1 MAGKKVKGEV
11 ESLRVEIQNLSE
23 AVWALREH
31 VTVQS
36 AAVAA
41 AAGNGRLPGV
51 AAASIAADLAAGSGR
66 GTVVTRG
73 AVRNQPGTLEYRWD
87 VEAGVESLL
96 AIDDAAAAQFLAA
109 VGHRQRLAILKAI
122 LEAPST
128 AADLVSRLDLGTTGA
143 AYHHLNV
150 LQAAGLV
157 TQETRGRFELEPTKV
172 SALLAIFAGIASAP
186 ATEVVETEPTAD
198 RVESAAEEGGDGKRK
213 KRKSGSGGDD

>member
-36 AAVAA
+36 VAA

-51 AAASIAADLAAGSGR
+51 AAATIAADLATGNGR

-73 AVRNQPGTLEYRWD
+73 AVRNQPGTREYRWD

-128 AADLVSRLDLGTTGA
+128 AADLVSQLDLGTTGA

-157 TQETRGRFELEPTKV
+157 TQETRGRFELEPTRV
-172 SALLAIFAGIASAP
+172 SALLAIFAGIASAS

-198 RVESAAEEGGDGKRK
+198 RVDTAGGDGKRK